1 MVSLV
6 SAVVSTTF
14 LIMMKIIDEVALI
27 PLHHEE

>member
-14 LIMMKIIDEVALI
+14 LMMMKIIDEIALI
-27 PLHHEE
+27 PLRHEE